1 MSNTHEMGDDSAA
14 PRFSEQMERRCPYMR
29 DFYTPALAEDTGSSH
44 GSKDFYCKA
53 GFANNKCEIRI
64 FLKGIF

>member
-1 MSNTHEMGDDSAA
+1 MRWEMT
-14 PRFSEQMERRCPYMR
+14 QQLL
-29 DFYTPALAEDTGSSH
+29 DFQCRWNIDVPIREISIHLLLALDTGSSH

>member
-1 MSNTHEMGDDSAA
+1 MKWEMT
-14 PRFSEQMERRCPYMR
+14 QQLL
-29 DFYTPALAEDTGSSH
+29 DFESRWNIDVPIWEISICLLLAEDTGSSR

>member
-1 MSNTHEMGDDSAA
+1 MAQEMT
-14 PRFSEQMERRCPYMR
+14 QQLL
-29 DFYTPALAEDTGSSH
+29 DFQSRWNVDVPIWEISIHLLLAEDTGSSH
-44 GSKDFYCKA
+44 GSKDFLSKA

>member
-1 MSNTHEMGDDSAA
+1 MRWEMT
-14 PRFSEQMERRCPYMR
+14 QQLL
-29 DFYTPALAEDTGSSH
+29 DFQCRWNIDVPIREISIHLLLAEDTGSSH

-53 GFANNKCEIRI
+53 GFANNKREIRI